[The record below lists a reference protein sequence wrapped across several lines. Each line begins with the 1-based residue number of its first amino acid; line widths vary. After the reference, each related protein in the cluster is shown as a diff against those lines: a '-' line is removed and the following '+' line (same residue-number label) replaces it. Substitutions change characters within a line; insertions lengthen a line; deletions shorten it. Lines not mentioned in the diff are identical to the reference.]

1 MEHDFEVELQDIVE
15 AVETAEVMSLFF
27 PMLGKAVVVDTRS
40 SETEGPLV
48 QIMPLVASP
57 NERLRILRRLRP
69 EFPRIRDRTVIP
81 WPRYVNSLVT
91 LGIWDRIMDRMAA
104 SGHEKASLACIAVLG
119 KLKDLER
126 QELAEVVNGQN
137 YHTLW
142 SAVD

>member
-1 MEHDFEVELQDIVE
+1 
-15 AVETAEVMSLFF
+15 LFF
-27 PMLGKAVVVDTRS
+27 PMLGKAVVIDTRS

-57 NERLRILRRLRP
+57 QERIRILRRLRP
-69 EFPRIRDRTVIP
+69 RFPRIRDLTVIP

-91 LGIWDRIMDRMAA
+91 LGIWDRITYRMAA
-104 SGHEKASLACIAVLG
+104 SGHEKASIACVTVLDQ
-119 KLKDLER
+119 LRDLEQR
-126 QELAEVVNGQN
+126 ELAEVVNGQN